1 MRVDALQTLK
11 NNNGPTRENLG
22 EILAVFRR
30 KCVITQSMATAKHKF
45 QKLVFNPENQ
55 KLVDFPDDLQK
66 LAKEAF
72 VIGALAIIE
81 QFIYAKMLPHLK
93 KSINQ
98 AHLENGTYEQIVAHV
113 GRELELKGLEAPDE
127 LQINTVS
134 QHVTNTNANVPP
146 L

>member
-1 MRVDALQTLK
+1 
-11 NNNGPTRENLG
+11 
-22 EILAVFRR
+22 
-30 KCVITQSMATAKHKF
+30 MATAKHKF
-45 QKLVFNPENQ
+45 QKLVFNPKNQ

-81 QFIYAKMLPHLK
+81 QFIYAKMPPYLK

-98 AHLENGTYEQIVAHV
+98 AHLENGTYEQIVAHAE
-113 GRELELKGLEAPDE
+113 RELELKCLEAPDE
-127 LQINTVS
+127 LPINTVS